1 MHQNHN
7 RRQINLSETAPLPKE
22 QQIGSIKA
30 FYGKANELLAKG
42 KKGELPTQD
51 RPFQQASICVN
62 FTAILRL
69 MTVQD
74 GVLISHAPVG
84 CSGYMNAQPQLF
96 QKIPKEL
103 GRPDLDFH
111 WLSSNL
117 TENDIIFG
125 GGQKLGET
133 IKLAEERYKPKSIF
147 VLTSCASGIIGDDI
161 EGIVQEIQ
169 PQINARI
176 VPIHC
181 EGFRSRI
188 WQSGYDS
195 IWHGIL
201 KYLVRKPQKKQEDLV
216 NIPAS
221 ISLTWVDR
229 QELTRLL
236 KKIGLRPNF
245 IPELATTEQ
254 LEILSEAAV
263 TAPVCGTFGDYLGF
277 GLEQE
282 YGVPYFNYPAPFGI
296 ANTETWLRKIAEF
309 TGREK
314 EVEKVIKEERAAV
327 TPKLEALRKEFK
339 GNKVKIL
346 DWGGQGRGLG
356 LPVLTHELGLEVS
369 GVGFF
374 EYDQLIPEAIEELV
388 AKIRN
393 FDIHIAD
400 IQPFELEHFFLK
412 HKPDIYTTCPFTGGH
427 YKRANTAIRHHSFRG
442 DHTPFSPQYGYTG
455 TITYGNFL
463 LRAYRHHTLN
473 KTLGARSR
481 RPYKEKVYE
490 QQIPLLTLEG
500 LK

>member
-1 MHQNHN
+1 MHNSHSK
-7 RRQINLSETAPLPKE
+7 RLINLTEAAPLPKE
-22 QQIGSIKA
+22 QQIDSIKA
-30 FYGKANELLAKG
+30 FYGKAQEILEKG
-42 KKGELPTQD
+42 QKGELQIQD

-62 FTAILRL
+62 LTALLRL
-69 MTVQD
+69 MTVRD
-74 GVLISHAPVG
+74 GVVLSHAPVG
-84 CSGYMNAQPQLF
+84 CAGYMNAQPQVF
-96 QKIPKEL
+96 QQIPQVL

-111 WLSSNL
+111 WLSTNL
-117 TENDIIFG
+117 TENDVIFG
-125 GGQKLGET
+125 GSQKLVEA
-133 IKLAEERYKPKSIF
+133 IKLAEDRYKPKSIF
-147 VLTSCASGIIGDDI
+147 VLTSCVVGIIGDDL

-169 PQINARI
+169 PKVNARI

-195 IWHGIL
+195 IWHGVL
-201 KYLVRKPQKKQEDLV
+201 KYLVRKPSQKQKDLV

-229 QELTRLL
+229 QEITRLL
-236 KKIGLRPNF
+236 NKIGLRPNF

-254 LEILSEAAV
+254 LEMLSEAAV

-277 GLEQE
+277 GLKQE

-296 ANTETWLRKIAEF
+296 NNTETWLRKIAHF

-314 EVEKVIKEERAAV
+314 EVEIVIEEERTAV
-327 TPKLEALRKEFK
+327 TPKLEALRQEFK
-339 GNKVKIL
+339 GKKIKIL

-356 LPVLTHELGLEVS
+356 LPILTHELGLEVS

-374 EYDQLIPEAIEELV
+374 EYDQIIPEAIEELV
-388 AKIRN
+388 STIGN
-393 FDIHIAD
+393 FDIHVAD

-412 HKPDIYTTCPFTGGH
+412 HNPDIYTTCPFTGGH
-427 YKRANTAIRHHSFRG
+427 YKRKSTAVRHHSFRG
-442 DHTPFSPQYGYTG
+442 DFTPFSPQYGYTG

-463 LRAYRHHTLN
+463 LRAYRHHTIN
-473 KTLGARSR
+473 KTLGTYVR
-481 RPYKEKVYE
+481 RPYRAKVYE

-500 LK
+500 F